1 MGHFLPYIVQQFIQ
15 PINLLFVVIGS
26 VIGIIFGAIPG
37 LSGAL
42 AVMLI
47 LPLTYSM
54 NTGSAI
60 ILLVSL
66 WVGGTSGGFIGS
78 ILLGIPGSPS
88 SVATCFDG
96 YKMTQKGQ
104 TNKALSI
111 GMTGSFFGNVG
122 GIIIA
127 WLLSERIANI
137 AFMLG
142 PWEYFGLC
150 FLAITLVVGL
160 SRGNV
165 FKGLA
170 SASLGLLMT
179 CTGYSPIDSAER
191 FTFGSYFLTGGLSL
205 FAVLMGVFGLSQ
217 ILTDLG
223 LGNYTMT
230 KPVETQK
237 RGMDLSLKEIVGEWV
252 NIVRSFLI
260 GLWIGF
266 LPGLGAG
273 LSNLVAYSSA
283 KNASKHPETFGTGEP
298 GGVWASETSNNA
310 AIGGA
315 LIPMTALGI
324 PGDTVTA
331 ILIGA
336 LTIHGLQMGPMV
348 FRNSGNIV
356 YLIFASVLVV
366 AVFVYLLE
374 IFTMR
379 WYTAIL
385 KIPHYYLYPALA
397 MLLLINSYVD
407 SNNLFNTSMMLVF
420 AVVGIIMTMGK
431 LPTSPFILAYVL
443 GPTMES
449 NMLKSF
455 QYSGTALTFITRPVS
470 AILLLIGI
478 VSIVYPGL
486 KSMIVKHR
494 VARIA

>member
-1 MGHFLPYIVQQFIQ
+1 MGSYLPYILQQFAQ
-15 PINLLFVVIGS
+15 PINLLFVVAGS
-26 VIGIIFGAIPG
+26 IIGIIFGAIPG

-42 AVMLI
+42 AVMLV

-60 ILLVSL
+60 ILLISL
-66 WVGGTSGGFIGS
+66 WVGGTSGSFIGS

-88 SVATCFDG
+88 SVATVFDG

-104 TNKALSI
+104 TNKALAI
-111 GMTGSFFGNVG
+111 GMTASFIGNIG
-122 GIIIA
+122 GIVVA
-127 WLLSERIANI
+127 ALLSEQIANV

-142 PWEYFGLC
+142 PWEYFALC
-150 FLAITLVVGL
+150 FVAITLVVGL

-179 CTGYSPIDSAER
+179 CTGYSPIDGVER

-223 LGNYTMT
+223 LGNYTT
-230 KPVETQK
+230 AKPVETQK
-237 RGMDLSLKEIVGEWV
+237 KGLDLSLKEMLEQKW
-252 NIVRSFLI
+252 NIFRSFII

-283 KNASKHPETFGTGEP
+283 KNSSKHPETFGTGEP
-298 GGVWASETSNNA
+298 AGVWASETSNNA
-310 AIGGA
+310 SIGGA

-348 FRNSGNIV
+348 FKNSGNIV
-356 YLIFASVLVV
+356 YLIFASVFIVSIF
-366 AVFVYLLE
+366 VFLLE
-374 IFTMR
+374 TSTVKY
-379 WYTAIL
+379 YTAIL
-385 KIPHYYLYPALA
+385 KIPYYYLYPALA

-407 SNNLFNTSMMLVF
+407 SNNLFNTSLMLLF
-420 AVVGIIMTMGK
+420 AVVGIIMALGN
-431 LPTSPFILAYVL
+431 LPTSPFILAFVL
-443 GPTMES
+443 GPTIES
-449 NMLKSF
+449 NMLKGF
-455 QYSGTALTFITRPVS
+455 QYSGTAATFFTRPIS
-470 AILLLIGI
+470 AFLLFAG
-478 VSIVYPGL
+478 VASIIYPAL
-486 KSMIVKHR
+486 KSFFLKKKAGV
-494 VARIA
+494 VA

>member
-1 MGHFLPYIVQQFIQ
+1 MENFFPYIFQQFAQ
-15 PINLLFVVIGS
+15 PANLLYMAIGS
-26 VIGIIFGAIPG
+26 IVGIIFGAIPG

-42 AVMLI
+42 AVMFA
-47 LPLTYSM
+47 LPLTYTM
-54 NTGSAI
+54 ETGSAI

-66 WVGGTSGGFIGS
+66 WVGGVSGGFIGS

-96 YKMTQKGQ
+96 YKMTLKGQ
-104 TNKALSI
+104 TNKALAI
-111 GMTGSFFGNVG
+111 GMIGSFLGTVG

-127 WLLSERIANI
+127 WALSEQIANV

-142 PWEYFGLC
+142 PWEYFSLC
-150 FLAITLVVGL
+150 FVAITLVVGL

-165 FKGLA
+165 FKGLG
-170 SASLGLLMT
+170 SASLGLLLT
-179 CTGYSPIDSAER
+179 TTGYSPIDGVER

-223 LGNYTMT
+223 LGNYTMA
-230 KPVETQK
+230 KPVETK
-237 RGMDLSLKEIVGEWV
+237 KSGLDLTLGEIVKEWV

-283 KNASKHPETFGTGEP
+283 KNSSKHPETFGNGEP
-298 GGVWASETSNNA
+298 AGLWASETSNNA
-310 AIGGA
+310 SIGGA
-315 LIPMTALGI
+315 LIPMTSLGI

-336 LTIHGLQMGPMV
+336 LTVHGLQMGPMV
-348 FRNSGNIV
+348 FKSSGNVV
-356 YLIFASVLVV
+356 YLLFATVLVV
-366 AVFVYLLE
+366 AVFVLLVE
-374 IFTMR
+374 MSTMK
-379 WYTAIL
+379 YYSAIL

-397 MLLLINSYVD
+397 MLLLVNSYVD
-407 SNNLFNTSMMLVF
+407 SNNLFNTGLMMMF

-443 GPTMES
+443 GPTIES
-449 NMLKSF
+449 NLLKGF
-455 QYSGTALTFITRPVS
+455 QYSGSVTSFFTRPVS
-470 AILLLIGI
+470 AVLLFVG
-478 VSIVYPGL
+478 VASIVWP
-486 KSMIVKHR
+486 SVKKGIAR
-494 VARIA
+494 MKGVAA

>member
-1 MGHFLPYIVQQFIQ
+1 MGSYLPYILQQFAQ
-15 PINLLFVVIGS
+15 PINLLFVVVGS

-42 AVMLI
+42 AVMLV
-47 LPLTYSM
+47 LPLTYTM

-60 ILLVSL
+60 ILLISL

-78 ILLGIPGSPS
+78 ILLGIPGSPA
-88 SVATCFDG
+88 SVATVFDG

-104 TNKALSI
+104 TNKALAI
-111 GMTGSFFGNVG
+111 GMIASFIGNIG
-122 GIIIA
+122 GIVIA
-127 WLLSERIANI
+127 ALLSEKIADV

-142 PWEYFGLC
+142 PWEYFALC
-150 FLAITLVVGL
+150 FVAITLVVGL
-160 SRGNV
+160 SRGNI

-179 CTGYSPIDSAER
+179 CTGYSPIDGVER

-223 LGNYTMT
+223 LGNYTT
-230 KPVETQK
+230 AKPVETEK
-237 RGMDLSLKEIVGEWV
+237 KGLDLSFKEMLLQKW
-252 NIVRSFLI
+252 NILRSFLI

-283 KNASKHPETFGTGEP
+283 KNSSKHPETFGNGEP
-298 GGVWASETSNNA
+298 AGVWASETSNNA
-310 AIGGA
+310 SIGGA

-348 FRNSGNIV
+348 FKNSGNIV
-356 YLIFASVLVV
+356 YLIFA
-366 AVFVYLLE
+366 AVFIVSIFVFVLE
-374 IFTMR
+374 LSTMK
-379 WYTAIL
+379 YYSAIL
-385 KIPHYYLYPALA
+385 KIPFYYLYPALA

-407 SNNLFNTSMMLVF
+407 SNNLFNTSLMLLF
-420 AVVGIIMTMGK
+420 AVVGVIMTLGN
-431 LPTSPFILAYVL
+431 LPTSPFILAFVL
-443 GPTMES
+443 GPTIES
-449 NMLKSF
+449 NMLKGF
-455 QYSGTALTFITRPVS
+455 QYSGTGATFFTRPIS
-470 AILLLIGI
+470 ALLLFAG
-478 VSIVYPGL
+478 VASIVYPGL
-486 KSMIVKHR
+486 KSIFLKAK
-494 VARIA
+494 ARTAA